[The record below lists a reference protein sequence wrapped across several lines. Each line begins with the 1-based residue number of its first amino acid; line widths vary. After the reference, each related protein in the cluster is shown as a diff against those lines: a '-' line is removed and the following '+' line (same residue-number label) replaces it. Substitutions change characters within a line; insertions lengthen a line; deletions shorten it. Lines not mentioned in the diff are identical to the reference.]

1 MSDNITFKEWKSYS
15 NLLKAIDNQ
24 ALADFWSSTR
34 PGGRF
39 EGLAYTEIP
48 RDDLIQFTFEL
59 VTKYGEASAA
69 VSAEMYDLIASL
81 QGANVPA
88 ALLAPTASYSDTAKM
103 VNGVLKFSDN
113 PESLAGGLSR
123 LIKLAGCD
131 TTLMNAHRDRPRHG
145 GGKRNRK
152 SGALVAWI
160 PSGDTC
166 AFCLTLASRGWQEQS
181 LWAYDSHAEHIHGNC
196 DCTYAVKF
204 NKNAEYDWYDP
215 DEYKKMYY
223 SAEGSTPQER
233 INSMR
238 REAYAKDKKTE
249 GTDNSELIHV

>member
-1 MSDNITFKEWKSYS
+1 MSDKITFKEWKSYS
-15 NLLKAIDNQ
+15 DLLKAIDNQ

-39 EGLAYTEIP
+39 EGLAYTDIP

-103 VNGVLKFSDN
+103 VNGVLKYSDN

-123 LIKLAGCD
+123 LVKLAGCD
-131 TTLMNAHRDRPRHG
+131 TTLMNAHRDRPR

-181 LWAYDSHAEHIHGNC
+181 LWASDSHAEHIHGNC

-223 SAEGSTPQER
+223 GAEGSTPQER

-249 GTDNSELIHV
+249 GSDNSELIHV